1 MPDELERKGS
11 ETTREPWADR
21 AADLV
26 VDLTDA
32 LREKG
37 ISPLYRITRWV
48 IYGLV
53 GGLLALVVGIALLIA
68 VVRLLTVYAFASH
81 VWITYL
87 VLGAIFT
94 IAGLVLWSKRSVK
107 NKEQ

>member
-26 VDLTDA
+26 VDLTEA
-32 LREKG
+32 RREKG

-87 VLGAIFT
+87 VLGAILT
-94 IAGLVLWSKRSVK
+94 ITGLVLWSKRSVK
-107 NKEQ
+107 NKEH

>member
-1 MPDELERKGS
+1 MPDELDRKGTQ
-11 ETTREPWADR
+11 TTQAPWADR
-21 AADLV
+21 ATDLV

-37 ISPLYRITRWV
+37 ISPLYRITRWL

-53 GGLLALVVGIALLIA
+53 GGALALVVGIVLLIA

-87 VLGAIFT
+87 VLGAILT
-94 IAGLVLWSKRSVK
+94 VAGLVLWSKRSAK
-107 NKEQ
+107 NKEH